1 MTMTDV
7 KAEVGDV
14 VEVIFDDHVMNSDQ
28 IHKYTA
34 YGRIH
39 IIDDKQITIDCWH
52 PLKDTPR
59 VLKDEVECFTLM
71 RSAVYE
77 INVLGDF
84 GDDGDKQDSTIDK
97 ASKISSISDML

>member
-1 MTMTDV
+1 MMKVD
-7 KAEVGDV
+7 AEVGDV
-14 VEVIFDDHVMNSDQ
+14 VEVIFDDHIMNSDK

-39 IIDDKQITIDCWH
+39 IINDKQITIDCWH
-52 PLKDTPR
+52 PVTDGPR

-71 RSAVYE
+71 RRAVYE

-84 GDDGDKQDSTIDK
+84 GEPENRDK
-97 ASKISSISDML
+97 AFSKALTLEEIL